1 MEVAYPQVCSALAQI
16 DALITPRRNALGF
29 RSALSGGLLSRT
41 MMLDELALVLAQT
54 RPAATL
60 PEIDAAITKENILG
74 KPTTSSRIKSYK
86 HLVELYGL
94 DSGKALFRVL
104 RKLAVLDP
112 ASLPTIALVC
122 VFCRDPQLRTSF
134 GLIRTLSLG
143 EHLPRERMEAYLGS
157 AFPERFSPASLK
169 SIAQNT
175 SASWTSAGHL
185 IGRIKKHR
193 SHPTARPVAVGYAM
207 LAGYLAGLRGHRLL
221 TSEFAELATAQLSL
235 IPGMLSMAS
244 ARGMLGFKQAGG
256 VIELDFSP
264 LLTPQELAFADVT
277 D

>member
-1 MEVAYPQVCSALAQI
+1 
-16 DALITPRRNALGF
+16 
-29 RSALSGGLLSRT
+29 
-41 MMLDELALVLAQT
+41 
-54 RPAATL
+54 
-60 PEIDAAITKENILG
+60 
-74 KPTTSSRIKSYK
+74 
-86 HLVELYGL
+86 
-94 DSGKALFRVL
+94 
-104 RKLAVLDP
+104 
-112 ASLPTIALVC
+112 
-122 VFCRDPQLRTSF
+122 
-134 GLIRTLSLG
+134 
-143 EHLPRERMEAYLGS
+143 MEAYLGS

-235 IPGMLSMAS
+235 IPGMLSIAS